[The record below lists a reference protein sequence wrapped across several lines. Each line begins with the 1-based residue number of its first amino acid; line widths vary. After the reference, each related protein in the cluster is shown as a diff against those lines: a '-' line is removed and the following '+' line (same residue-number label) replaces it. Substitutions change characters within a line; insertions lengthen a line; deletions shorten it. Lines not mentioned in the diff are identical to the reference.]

1 MNEELVRLIEG
12 LSQEGLALGLVF
24 LRVGPV
30 VALMPGF
37 GESAIPMRVK
47 LALAL
52 AMTLIVGPAAPT
64 AWPADRAAIAS
75 VFLAETVNGLALG
88 IGLRS
93 FVFALQIAGTI
104 AAQATSLSQILGN
117 AGAEPMPAM
126 GQTLTMAGLC
136 LAVMAGLH
144 VEVAVYLLGSYDYLP
159 FAQYPAGTDLLDW
172 GSALLAR
179 SFSLAFTL
187 GAVFLIISTLYNLT
201 LGVINRAMPQLMVA
215 FVGAPAIT
223 FGGVALLYLFAVTAI
238 TVWHEALRGFLAA
251 PFGG

>member
-1 MNEELVRLIEG
+1 MTGELTRLIEA
-12 LSQEGLALGLVF
+12 LAQEGLALALVF

-30 VALMPGF
+30 MALMPGF

-47 LALAL
+47 LGLGL

-64 AWPADRAAIAS
+64 AWPDERAAMAT

-93 FVFALQIAGTI
+93 FVLALQIAGTI

-117 AGAEPMPAM
+117 AGAEPMPAI

-136 LAVMAGLH
+136 LAVMSGLH
-144 VEVAVYLLGSYDYLP
+144 VEVAIYLIGSYDYLP
-159 FAQYPAGTDLLDW
+159 FARYPGAGDLLDW
-172 GSALLAR
+172 GSTLLAR
-179 SFSLAFTL
+179 AFSLAFTL
-187 GAVFLIISTLYNLT
+187 GAVFLIISMLYNLT

-223 FGGVALLYLFAVTAI
+223 MAGIALLYLFAITAI
-238 TVWHEALRGFLAA
+238 TVWHETLRGFLAA

>member
-1 MNEELVRLIEG
+1 MNADLTRLIEA
-12 LSQEGLALGLVF
+12 LAQDGLALGLVF

-30 VALMPGF
+30 VALMPGI

-52 AMTLIVGPAAPT
+52 AMTLIVGPAAPI
-64 AWPADRAAIAS
+64 AWPGDRAAIAS
-75 VFLAETVNGLALG
+75 VFVSETVNGLALG
-88 IGLRS
+88 IALRS

-104 AAQATSLSQILGN
+104 AAQATSLSQILGS

-136 LAVMAGLH
+136 LAMMAGLH

-159 FAQYPAGTDLLDW
+159 FARYPGGADLLDW
-172 GSALLAR
+172 GSALMAR
-179 SFSLAFTL
+179 AFSLAFTL
-187 GAVFLIISTLYNLT
+187 GAVFLIISALYNLT

-223 FGGVALLYLFAVTAI
+223 LAGVALLYLFAVTAI
-238 TVWHEALRGFLAA
+238 MVWHDALRGFLAA